1 MVFVNA
7 VITKTMKQGFC
18 TIRVSIFYKEAR
30 KVR

>member
-1 MVFVNA
+1 MDFGNA

-18 TIRVSIFYKEAR
+18 TIRVLNIYKEAL